1 MVFLSP
7 RAARLVMA
15 VAALFGFFFS
25 GYLFYVYVT
34 GAPIAC
40 AIVSGCDM
48 IRASEW
54 ANSFGIPRPFFGLL
68 FYGALFQ
75 MLVLRAA
82 LAKWAKPLHA
92 FTVAL
97 AVIGFIESGVLFVIQ
112 WLDLKAFCF
121 WCLLSGIAAM
131 VIFIVSLCDRPM
143 LASSDETRTSELRR
157 YLWLLLG
164 YVPIAILGFSW
175 LVFWRT

>member
-1 MVFLSP
+1 MVSLSP
-7 RAARLVMA
+7 RTARFVMA
-15 VAALFGFFFS
+15 VAALLGFFFS

-34 GAPIAC
+34 GAPIVC
-40 AIVSGCDM
+40 AIVSGCDI

-75 MLVLRAA
+75 ILVLRAA
-82 LAKWAKPLHA
+82 LTKWAKPLHVI
-92 FTVAL
+92 TIAL
-97 AVIGFIESGVLFVIQ
+97 TVIGFIESGVLFVVQ
-112 WLDLKAFCF
+112 WLDLRAFCF
-121 WCLLSGIAAM
+121 WCLLSGIAATI
-131 VIFIVSLCDRPM
+131 IFIASLRDRPM
-143 LASSDETRTSELRR
+143 RESTDETRASELRH

-164 YVPIAILGFSW
+164 YVPLAILFFSW